1 MFFKEHVLFVLKQQN
16 KTRFFKTSD
25 QESMPPT
32 ESDADDNSME

>member
-1 MFFKEHVLFVLKQQN
+1 MKQQN

-32 ESDADDNSME
+32 ESDADDNSMEWLNRLTAW